1 MRKRF
6 AIIIVNYNVA
16 DYIENLISSIYR
28 NIKNDNFEIIIV
40 DNNSSER
47 DIEQIKDLFPE
58 VNLLLLKEN
67 KGFSG
72 GNNYGAEV
80 SNSEYVVFINP
91 DTLLE
96 NDCISPLVIQLEEN
110 RNIGIITSILK
121 YGDKSYQSAYGK
133 SRGIFIE
140 LIDSLYITKYPY
152 LLFKKLSM
160 YLREKF
166 SNPFEVK
173 WVSGAFMVMRKETFE
188 NAGSFDIAYP
198 LNYEDMDLCRNVLNS
213 GLKIIVDPRQY
224 LIHFESKSQ
233 KKNFYNFVYKR
244 YVSKLIYLKKHLS
257 PVQGAIIKSIHTFG
271 LYLRLMFL
279 FTVKDSDERAERK
292 RAFEDSLKLYL
303 KK

>member
-1 MRKRF
+1 MKKRF

-16 DYIENLISSIYR
+16 YYIKNLISSIYG
-28 NIKNDNFEIIIV
+28 NIKKDSFEIIVV

-58 VNLLLLKEN
+58 VNLLLLREN

-72 GNNYGAEV
+72 GNNYGSEV

-96 NDCISPLVIQLEEN
+96 NDCISPLIIQLEEDP
-110 RNIGIITSILK
+110 NIGIITSILK

-160 YLREKF
+160 FLREKF

-188 NAGSFDIAYP
+188 KAGSFDVSYP
-198 LNYEDMDLCRNVLNS
+198 LNYEDMDLCRKVLNL
-213 GLKIIVDPRQY
+213 GLKIMVDPRQY

-257 PVQGAIIKSIHTFG
+257 LVQGAIITHIPTFG

-303 KK
+303 Q

>member
-1 MRKRF
+1 MSKRF
-6 AIIIVNYNVA
+6 AVIIVNYNVA
-16 DYIENLISSIYR
+16 DYIESLISSIYK
-28 NIKNDNFEIIIV
+28 NIDSKNFEIIIV

-47 DIEQIKDLFPE
+47 DIENIKNLFPE
-58 VNLLLLKEN
+58 VNLILLKEN

-96 NDCISPLVIQLEEN
+96 NDCISPLVDQLEEKSN
-110 RNIGIITSILK
+110 TGIITSILK

-140 LIDSLYITKYPY
+140 LIDALYITKYPY
-152 LLFKKLSM
+152 LVFKKTSM
-160 YLREKF
+160 YLREKL
-166 SNPFEVK
+166 SKPFDVK
-173 WVSGAFMVMRKETFE
+173 WVSGAFMVMKKDIFIK
-188 NAGSFDIAYP
+188 AGSFDIAYP
-198 LNYEDMDLCRNVLNS
+198 LNYEDMDLCKNVLNLD
-213 GLKIIVDPRQY
+213 LKIKVDPGQY

-244 YVSKLIYLKKHLS
+244 YVSKLIYLKKHLN
-257 PVQGAIIKSIHTFG
+257 PLQGIIIKYIHVFG

-279 FTVKDSDERAERK
+279 FTVMDLNERSERK
-292 RAFEDSLKLYL
+292 RAFKDSLKLYL
-303 KK
+303 NK